1 MFMLDKL
8 RALVKRYLIIFN
20 GKIFWNVYPFSLEHW
35 PDIKCIPF
43 NHFYMEPW
51 PDLKCIS
58 LFSGILVIPCWSPN
72 KHQSK
77 WQIICRTVHYM
88 QWLNE
93 ILQKKKWH
101 SFHKDI
107 SLSQSWRKKP
117 AQHRS
122 TILLICGSPHILI
135 LYVHKYLKSSWNQ
148 DKNLYFKSF
157 IDPAIVI
164 RLL

>member
-88 QWLNE
+88 QWLNK
-93 ILQKKKWH
+93 ILQKKMTFFSQGNFTFTVMEKKTCTTQIKNTFYLWITPYL
-101 SFHKDI
+101 DTLCAYI
-107 SLSQSWRKKP
+107 SQ
-117 AQHRS
+117 
-122 TILLICGSPHILI
+122 
-135 LYVHKYLKSSWNQ
+135 VFMKSGQ
-148 DKNLYFKSF
+148 KLVF
-157 IDPAIVI
+157 
-164 RLL
+164 